1 MGGSIPFAWQDVAN
15 TNAAYR
21 FLANE
26 RVEEP
31 IFLAPLH
38 RDDCKGPIF

>member
-15 TNAAYR
+15 TNAAYH

-26 RVEEP
+26 RVEEADILSATSP
-31 IFLAPLH
+31 
-38 RDDCKGPIF
+38 R